1 MDRKATLLSIAL
13 PPLVL
18 GGFVLGYFLAR
29 QPVGQQQLGM
39 KVREAATLVQERYY
53 EQTSDEKLEKAAL
66 EGMMRSLDPYC
77 EYFSKKDYEDFYSK
91 TISGKFFGVGIQVEV
106 DQQTGYLNVV
116 TPIEDSPAFT
126 ADILPGDLLIKVNHE
141 DIKGQ
146 ELRDV
151 VDKIKGDEGTNVTLT
166 FARKSKGMFDIV
178 LTRAKITVTAV
189 KPKMLDERIGYIRVT
204 DFTEMLGQFD
214 KAVADLNGKGMKAL
228 VVDLR
233 FNGGG
238 LLESAVEM
246 SDRFLPK
253 GQMIVETRG
262 RRNHDNRKINA
273 EDDSADVAG
282 SVPVV
287 ILVNGGTASASEIV
301 AGCLRDHKRAAL
313 VGARTYGKG
322 SVQTPLTL
330 SDGSRVK
337 LTTARYYTPDG
348 TSVHRVEGKKEYG
361 IDPDFL
367 VEMTVEEY
375 FAVRDFW
382 RQEGVLKGDPT
393 AKPKPPKD
401 LQLEAGVE
409 VLNAKLDGREA
420 KVQRRDLTAQK
431 KPETAPE
438 PPK

>member
-1 MDRKATLLSIAL
+1 
-13 PPLVL
+13 
-18 GGFVLGYFLAR
+18 
-29 QPVGQQQLGM
+29 
-39 KVREAATLVQERYY
+39 
-53 EQTSDEKLEKAAL
+53 
-66 EGMMRSLDPYC
+66 MRSLDPYC
-77 EYFSKKDYEDFYSK
+77 EYFSKKDYEDFHSK

-106 DQQTGYLNVV
+106 DPQTGYLNVV
-116 TPIEDSPAFT
+116 TPIEDSPAFA
-126 ADILPGDLLIKVNHE
+126 ADILPGDLLVKVNNE

-146 ELRDV
+146 ELTEV
-151 VDKIKGDEGTNVTLT
+151 VGKIKGDEGTNVTLT
-166 FARKSKGMFDIV
+166 FARKNKGMFDIV

-189 KPKMLDERIGYIRVT
+189 KPKMLDERLGYIRVT

-214 KAVADLNGKGMKAL
+214 KAVADLKGKGMKGL

-253 GQMIVETRG
+253 GTLIVSTKG
-262 RRNHDNRKINA
+262 RQRYDNREIKA
-273 EDDSADVAG
+273 EDDSADVDG

-287 ILVNGGTASASEIV
+287 VLVNGGTASASEIV
-301 AGCLRDHKRAAL
+301 AGCLRDHARAVL

-337 LTTARYYTPDG
+337 LTTARYYTPNG
-348 TSVHRVEGKKEYG
+348 TSVHREEGKKEYG
-361 IDPDFL
+361 LDPDFL
-367 VEMTVEEY
+367 VEMTVDEY
-375 FAVRDFW
+375 LTVREFW

-409 VLNAKLDGREA
+409 VLNAKLEGREA